1 MSNANSR
8 DRATPKSAA
17 TVRPSTNSPLVSYAL
32 GGLQRSW
39 MPEHQRWSHAYH
51 LDGRPTPHQSLPQS
65 DVLHSLNVLLGMS
78 RIRAVPSDIDLED
91 VFFTNA
97 DQLTRLPMPKY
108 AFGLAMWA
116 AARLKLD
123 LPFSVAKMIRQL
135 LEDRSSWTK
144 FKALDLGML
153 LTGVVSQASVGR
165 TEFAHHA
172 APLSDYLSES
182 FATETGLFCD
192 SATGYRRRF
201 SSFAAQIHLAI
212 ACYSYGEYAGD
223 PAMIYLGNACAKRL
237 IELQGPHGEWPWLLD
252 AERGSV
258 ADFYDVHSVY
268 QFGMAPALLEFA
280 ERHDVEGASAALVR
294 GFIWI
299 FGENQLR
306 RSMLVP
312 SLQMIHHS
320 QTLQNT
326 FWAKN
331 RHRIFT
337 MAGVYLCRDAQW
349 VDASKVAIRTECHSH
364 ELAWILWAF
373 GARRDLPELTHN
385 LAFRTTLR

>member
-1 MSNANSR
+1 MSNADSH
-8 DRATPKSAA
+8 DRAAPRAAA
-17 TVRPSTNSPLVSYAL
+17 TVKPSANSPLVSYVL
-32 GGLQRSW
+32 GGLQKSW
-39 MPEHQRWSHAYH
+39 MPAHQRWSHVYH
-51 LDGRPTPHQSLPQS
+51 LDGRPSPSQSIPQS
-65 DVLHSLNVLLGMS
+65 DVLHSLNVLLGLS
-78 RIRAVPSDIDLED
+78 RIRAVPPDIDLAD

-108 AFGLAMWA
+108 ALGMAMWT

-123 LPFSVAKMIRQL
+123 LPFGVAKMIRQL
-135 LEDRSSWTK
+135 LEDRSSWTT
-144 FKALDLGML
+144 FRAHDLGML
-153 LTGVVSQASVGR
+153 LTGVVAQASVGR

-201 SSFAAQIHLAI
+201 STFAAQIHLAI
-212 ACYSYGEYAGD
+212 ASYSYGEYAGD
-223 PAMIYLGNACAKRL
+223 PAMIYLGNACARRL
-237 IELQGPHGEWPWLLD
+237 IELQGPHGEWPCLLD

-258 ADFYDVHSVY
+258 VDFYDVQSVH
-268 QFGMAPALLEFA
+268 QFGMAPALLEFS

-294 GFIWI
+294 GFTWI

-320 QTLQNT
+320 QTRHNSM
-326 FWAKN
+326 WAKG
-331 RHRIFT
+331 RQRILA
-337 MAGVYLCRDAQW
+337 MAGVHLHREAQL
-349 VDASKVAIRTECHSH
+349 AEPSKIAIRMECRSH
-364 ELAWILWAF
+364 ELSWILWSF

-385 LAFRTTLR
+385 LAFRATLR